1 MKYQALVVVEFRNAG
16 SFVYRVT
23 SDRLITVKRLVD
35 YLHETEGFNEE
46 WDSIT
51 MVDGPADITDIKI

>member
-16 SFVYRVT
+16 SFVY
-23 SDRLITVKRLVD
+23 DRLITVKRLVD